1 MKNFFGWMPRGVPC
15 LLIIGLF
22 FAAIGAVMGFDN
34 MLNTLMNTAH
44 RLLLDVVFYLMGMC
58 VLTGALSKIFVD
70 FGVVDL
76 MQKILRPIM
85 RPVFNLPGVAS
96 LGAEIGRAHV

>member
-1 MKNFFGWMPRGVPC
+1 MPRGVPC

-70 FGVVDL
+70 FGVVDIFL
-76 MQKILRPIM
+76 VVK
-85 RPVFNLPGVAS
+85 AY
-96 LGAEIGRAHV
+96 